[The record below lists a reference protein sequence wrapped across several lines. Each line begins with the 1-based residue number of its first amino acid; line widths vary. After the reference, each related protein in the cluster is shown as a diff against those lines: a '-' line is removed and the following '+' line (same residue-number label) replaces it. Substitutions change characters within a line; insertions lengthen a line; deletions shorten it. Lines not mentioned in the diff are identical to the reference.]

1 MFELRDFKNIK
12 LPKMPNVKNTI
23 VAHFQ
28 QLKPDKSFSVAIV
41 ITSHTQA
48 HESAVSVQTVEVAH
62 VSARNRGE
70 QHLLFLPLWLRVQLI
85 WSSFV

>member
-23 VAHFQ
+23 IAHFQ
-28 QLKPDKSFSVAIV
+28 QLKSDKIFYVDIA
-41 ITSHTQA
+41 ITSQTQA
-48 HESAVSVQTVEVAH
+48 HESAVSVQTVEVAP

-70 QHLLFLPLWLRVQLI
+70 QHLLFLPLWLLVQLI